1 VLVRGAAGA
10 GPASP
15 ELVGRL
21 RWVVLILM
29 IAFGALLVRLWQ
41 LQVLRGDSYFQQTV
55 QNVVHERYLPS
66 IRGKIVDRHGVP
78 LAENRPAFNLYAKPR
93 TFTPAVAGELRRLLG
108 LSDEEVA
115 KVAERMAAGKKRAAG
130 QPVLI
135 LEDQPRERAARVEQE
150 RFRFPDIE
158 VRHEPYRFYPQ
169 GALAAHVVG
178 YMSQMNPEELQRL
191 AGSGYTGDEL
201 VGRYGLETMWENYL
215 RGKKGKQRYAVDAR
229 GHELDEATAAGLID
243 GEKDTDPV
251 AGYSLVL
258 TLDVELQKLAERAVA
273 PYPAAAVAVIDVA
286 TGRILA
292 LVSKPAFDPNV
303 MTGHLTR
310 AEEKFLNDDPRKPFI
325 DKTTRAQYPP
335 GSVFKFVTTLA
346 ALEDG
351 VAQED
356 EKIDCNGRIERSGTT
371 FRCTASHGLLDL
383 SEAIQHSCN
392 VYFWT
397 LSERVGLDRMAQVAN
412 EYGFGARTGL
422 GLNGDSPGRI
432 PTHTWYEQRTR
443 FKLGYTINSATGQ
456 GDVEVTVLQVAMAY
470 TALANGGTLFV
481 PQIVDRVVRADG
493 AAVITYQPQ
502 VQRRIQLPP
511 EHLSILSR
519 GMWRVVNEPGGTA
532 NPYAQSDLVSITGK
546 TGTAEVKAK
555 RSKKEQLQIRGWHPS
570 GTHAWFAGWAPSDR
584 PEVAV
589 VVMIEHGG
597 TGGKVAGPVAKQILE
612 GWWTKVRPRDHA
624 DDQAEPPRRTLMGRM
639 FPELFRTLAPHG
651 GSEIA
656 PDEPAAEDLEDSAEP
671 VPITPEELQ
680 GLEDEP

>member
-21 RWVVLILM
+21 RWVVLVLM
-29 IAFGALLVRLWQ
+29 IAFGSLLVRLWQ
-41 LQVLRGDSYFQQTV
+41 LQVLRGDSYYQQTV

-78 LAENRPAFNLYAKPR
+78 LADNRPAFNLYAVPSK
-93 TFTPAVAGELRRLLG
+93 FTPALAGELRKLLG
-108 LSDEEVA
+108 LSDEEVT
-115 KVAERMAAGKKRAAG
+115 KVAERIAAGKKRAART
-130 QPVLI
+130 PVLI
-135 LEDQPRERAARVEQE
+135 LEDQERERAARVEQE
-150 RFRFPDIE
+150 RFRLPGIE

-178 YMSQMNPEELQRL
+178 YMSQMTPEELRRL
-191 AGSGYTGDEL
+191 ASSGYTGDEL

-215 RGKKGKQRYAVDAR
+215 RGKKGKERYAIDAR
-229 GHELDEATAAGLID
+229 GQRIDEATAAGLID
-243 GEKDTDPV
+243 GEPITDPV

-258 TLDVELQKLAERAVA
+258 TLDVELQRLAERAVA
-273 PYPAAAVAVIDVA
+273 PFPAAAVAVIDVA

-335 GSVFKFVTTLA
+335 ASVFKFVTALA

-356 EKIDCNGRIERSGTT
+356 EKIECKGRIERSGTT
-371 FRCTASHGLLDL
+371 FRCTAAHGMLDL

-397 LSERVGLDRMAQVAN
+397 LSERVGLDRLAQVAN

-432 PTHTWYEQRTR
+432 PTHTWYEKRTR
-443 FKLGYTINSATGQ
+443 FKLGYTINSGIGQ

-493 AAVITYQPQ
+493 AAVISYQPQ
-502 VQRRIQLPP
+502 VQRNIQLPP
-511 EHLSILSR
+511 EHLAILKR

-532 NPYAQSDLVSITGK
+532 YPYATSEIVPIAAK
-546 TGTAEVKAK
+546 TGTAQVKAK
-555 RSKKEQLQIRGWHPS
+555 RNKKEPEIRGWHPS
-570 GTHAWFAGWAPSDR
+570 GTHAWFSGWAPAEH
-584 PEVAV
+584 PEIAV

-597 TGGKVAGPVAKQILE
+597 AGGRVAGPVAKQIIE
-612 GWWTKVRPRDHA
+612 GWYTKVRSRDRAEAAPRS
-624 DDQAEPPRRTLMGRM
+624 TRM
-639 FPELFRTLAPHG
+639 SQLFPDLFRPLAPHG
-651 GSEIA
+651 SATA
-656 PDEPAAEDLEDSAEP
+656 PDDDPAPEELEQSAEP
-671 VPITPEELQ
+671 LPITPEELQ
-680 GLEDEP
+680 ELEDEP